1 MTVQAGTNPTPSV
14 TAASGPSPLDAV
26 PDMRATAKWIVAA
39 AAAVGSLLVG
49 AAPLTAVG
57 KIATAADAALAF
69 LGLALVLSGVGLVI
83 WFAAEALV
91 PPVTTLATLA
101 TPELAELRA
110 RMAGDTRA
118 FFGPFG
124 ADADDLRAAAT
135 RHARAAAQL
144 ASLAAHERKADVKAT
159 LELSLADAHAN
170 HALAQ
175 QLQRRLLEFVHV
187 WQIRE
192 SLRRARLVTVGAMVL
207 IALGAV
213 LFLLATAPPT
223 GAARPA
229 PSPSASVRS

>member
-1 MTVQAGTNPTPSV
+1 MTAPNGAGAAPGV

-57 KIATAADAALAF
+57 KITNGGDAALAF
-69 LGLALVLSGVGLVI
+69 LGLALALSGVGVVI
-83 WFAAEALV
+83 WYTAEALM

-110 RMAGDTRA
+110 RMAGDPRA
-118 FFGPFG
+118 FYGPFG
-124 ADADDLRAAAT
+124 ESPDELRAAAT
-135 RHARAAAQL
+135 MHARAAAQL
-144 ASLAAHERKADVKAT
+144 ASLAAHERKADTKAT
-159 LELSLADAHAN
+159 LELSLDDARAN

-187 WQIRE
+187 WQIRRA
-192 SLRRARLVTVGAMVL
+192 LRRARAVTVGAMAL

-223 GAARPA
+223 KATTPA
-229 PSPSASVRS
+229 PVPSASVRS